1 MKNNFH
7 SLLPILILSIFYSIL
22 PVISHSQNTLKLIEK
37 TCDGNVEK
45 GIDHIFAL
53 AKGGNSAATFLLAM
67 MLAENDQTTL
77 SSKYLKASAEQGN
90 ANGMK
95 ALGTLAFNDK
105 NYPEAKYWFEAAAKL
120 RNINALMYLGIMHRD
135 GLGRQANNETAYFWF
150 TVAEKLKKTST
161 TGDIEPEKFASDV
174 SGQLSPTI
182 LTRLS
187 LDSEKWIIEHP
198 EIPPQSVPPC

>member
-1 MKNNFH
+1 MKTSFH

-22 PVISHSQNTLKLIEK
+22 PVITHSQNALKLIEK

-53 AKGGNSAATFLLAM
+53 AKGCNSAATFLLAM
-67 MLAENDQTTL
+67 MLAENDQTALTL
-77 SSKYLKASAEQGN
+77 KYLKASAEQGS

-95 ALGTLAFNDK
+95 ALGVLAFNNK
-105 NYPEAKYWFEAAAKL
+105 NYPEAKYWFEAAAKF
-120 RNINALMYLGIMHRD
+120 RNINALMYLGIMYRD
-135 GLGRQANNETAYFWF
+135 GLGLQANNETAYFWF
-150 TVAEKLKKTST
+150 TVAGKLKKTSI

-187 LDSEKWIIEHP
+187 QDSEKWIVEHP
-198 EIPPQSVPPC
+198 ETPPESVPPC